1 MTSRSYKSPR
11 RTAAA
16 SATRDRILAAA
27 AALLGEVGGV
37 PRFSL
42 ESVAKAAAVTRFTV
56 YSQFGSRS
64 ALLEAVFD
72 HRALAAGM
80 SRLPEVMAEVDALF
94 GLQRLIGVF
103 CDFWAHDHDL
113 IARLHSVGAS
123 DPEFSQAVLVRNKRR
138 RVALSTLINRMV
150 SSGVVRNAAAPE
162 LVDVLFALT
171 SFSFFTELTEAG
183 RPVENVC
190 RIIRKLSADAVRR
203 ANSDTI

>member
-27 AALLGEVGGV
+27 AALLREVGGV
-37 PRFSL
+37 RRFSL

-80 SRLPEVMAEVDALF
+80 SRLPEVMAEVDALS

-123 DPEFSQAVLVRNKRR
+123 DPEFSQAVLARNKRR
-138 RVALSTLINRMV
+138 RVALSTLVNRMV

-162 LVDVLFALT
+162 LVDVLSALT

-190 RIIRKLSADAVRR
+190 RIIRNLSADAVRR

>member
-37 PRFSL
+37 RRFSL

-80 SRLPEVMAEVDALF
+80 SRLPEAMAEVDALS

-123 DPEFSQAVLVRNKRR
+123 DPEFSQAVLARNKRR
-138 RVALSTLINRMV
+138 HVALSTLVNRMV
-150 SSGVVRNAAAPE
+150 SSGVVGNAAAPE
-162 LVDVLFALT
+162 LVDVLSALT
-171 SFSFFTELTEAG
+171 SISFFTELTEAG

-190 RIIRKLSADAVRR
+190 RIIRKLSADAVTR
-203 ANSDTI
+203 TGHP

>member
-1 MTSRSYKSPR
+1 LTSRSYKSPR

-16 SATRDRILAAA
+16 AVTRDRILAAA
-27 AALLGEVGGV
+27 AALLGEAGGV
-37 PRFSL
+37 SRFSL
-42 ESVAKAAAVTRFTV
+42 EAVAKAADVTRFTV

-80 SRLPEVMAEVDALF
+80 GRLSEAMAEPDPLS

-103 CDFWAHDHDL
+103 CDFWGHDHDT

-123 DPEFSQAVLVRNKRR
+123 DPEFSQAVRSRNERR
-138 RVALSTLINRMV
+138 RQALSVLVNRMV
-150 SSGVVRNAAAPE
+150 SSGFVEKTAARE

-171 SFSFFTELTEAG
+171 SFSFFAELTAG
-183 RPVENVC
+183 DRPVEIVC
-190 RIIRKLSADAVRR
+190 RHIQNLSADAARR
-203 ANSDTI
+203 ANGDPT

>member
-1 MTSRSYKSPR
+1 MLR
-11 RTAAA
+11 
-16 SATRDRILAAA
+16 
-27 AALLGEVGGV
+27 EVGGV
-37 PRFSL
+37 RRFSL

-80 SRLPEVMAEVDALF
+80 SRLPEVMAEVDALS

-123 DPEFSQAVLVRNKRR
+123 DPEFSQAVLARNKRR
-138 RVALSTLINRMV
+138 RVALSTLVNRMV

-162 LVDVLFALT
+162 LVDVLSALT

-190 RIIRKLSADAVRR
+190 RIIRNLSADAVRR

>member
-1 MTSRSYKSPR
+1 
-11 RTAAA
+11 
-16 SATRDRILAAA
+16 
-27 AALLGEVGGV
+27 LLGEVGGV

-80 SRLPEVMAEVDALF
+80 SRLPEVMAEVDALS

-123 DPEFSQAVLVRNKRR
+123 DPEFSQAVLARNKRR
-138 RVALSTLINRMV
+138 RAALSTLINRMV
-150 SSGVVRNAAAPE
+150 ISGVVRNAAAPE
-162 LVDVLFALT
+162 LIDVLFALT
-171 SFSFFTELTEAG
+171 SFSFFTELTGAG

-190 RIIRKLSADAVRR
+190 RIIRSLSADAVRR

>member
-1 MTSRSYKSPR
+1 LTSRSYKSTR

-56 YSQFGSRS
+56 YNQFGSRS

-80 SRLPEVMAEVDALF
+80 SRLPEVMAEVDALS

-123 DPEFSQAVLVRNKRR
+123 DPEFSQAVHARNKRR
-138 RVALSTLINRMV
+138 RAALSTLINRMV
-150 SSGVVRNAAAPE
+150 ISGVVRDAGAPE
-162 LVDVLFALT
+162 LIDVLFALT

-190 RIIRKLSADAVRR
+190 RIIRNLSADAVRR